1 MRSVDNVPMARL
13 FIVTP
18 AGAGLRNGNRH
29 TALRWATLLR
39 AGGHKVRVA
48 VHWASEPCD
57 ALVALHA
64 RRSYDS
70 IARYRK
76 ERGAAPLVV
85 TLTGTDLYRD
95 LPDSAEARESLEL
108 ADRLIVLQAAALD
121 ELAPPLRAKARVVY
135 QSASPRVAQRAPR
148 KPFRLAVVGH
158 LRAEKDPMRA
168 AAALARLPGERIEL
182 VQIGEALD
190 DAFAREAKDWAEREP
205 RYRWLGG
212 LPHERTLAW
221 IAKSHVLVVSS
232 VMEGGANVIA
242 EAARIGTPV
251 IASRMPG
258 NIGMLG
264 ERYPG
269 YYPVAD
275 DAALAKLISRARND
289 AKFYRQLQSATRAR
303 RKLFAPAAERAALLR
318 VVREALQLRSSATRA
333 RTASLDQSSSP

>member
-1 MRSVDNVPMARL
+1 MARL
-13 FIVTP
+13 FIATP

-29 TALRWATLLR
+29 TALRWAALLR
-39 AGGHKVRVA
+39 AGGHKVNVA
-48 VHWASEPCD
+48 VQWQGDKCD
-57 ALVALHA
+57 ALMALHA
-64 RRSYDS
+64 RRSHDS
-70 IARYRK
+70 IARYRQ
-76 ERGAAPLVV
+76 ERGNAPLIV

-95 LPDSAEARESLEL
+95 LPDSPEARTSLEL
-108 ADRLIVLQAAALD
+108 ADRLIVLQEAALD
-121 ELAPPLRAKARVVY
+121 ALAPPLRAKTRVVY
-135 QSASPRVAQRAPR
+135 QSADPRLTHRPPA
-148 KPFRLAVVGH
+148 KPFRIAVVAH

-168 AAALARLPGERIEL
+168 AAALARLPEENIEL

-190 DAFAREAKDWAEREP
+190 ERFAREAKDWADREP

-212 LPHERTLAW
+212 LAHQPTLAW
-221 IAKSHVLVVSS
+221 MAKSHVLVVSS

-275 DAALAKLISRARND
+275 DAALAELIGRAKND
-289 AKFYRQLQSATRAR
+289 AKFYRQLQSTLRAR
-303 RKLFAPAAERAALLR
+303 RKLFAPAAERAALAR
-318 VVREALQLRSSATRA
+318 VVREALQSRSSATRA